1 MKILQAG
8 NPAQFASELERLG
21 LVMDVTT
28 HERRTSPEQRSF
40 DRGFTLVEILIVIV
54 ILGVL
59 ATVTV
64 FAVRGITNRGE
75 GASCQTDRSTI
86 AKAAQYYLAKNNV
99 DEIPPSGVGVDRYER
114 TLMGEALL
122 RDVSTYH
129 DLQIDGSVVSP
140 GDPCP

>member
-1 MKILQAG
+1 MSDI
-8 NPAQFASELERLG
+8 
-21 LVMDVTT
+21 DT
-28 HERRTSPEQRSF
+28 HQTW
-40 DRGFTLVEILIVIV
+40 I
-54 ILGVL
+54 ILG
-59 ATVTV
+59 
-64 FAVRGITNRGE
+64 
-75 GASCQTDRSTI
+75 ASSTI

-99 DEIPPSGVGVDRYER
+99 DEIPASGVGVDRYER